1 MNDESQAAFVEPEA
15 EYVPHPNDL
24 VGDRMNN
31 DESQAAFVEPEAEYV
46 PHPNDD
52 LVGEMNND
60 ENPVQPVQPILS
72 NVERQRRTLFRNKIK
87 KQNFCI

>member
-1 MNDESQAAFVEPEA
+1 M
-15 EYVPHPNDL
+15 
-24 VGDRMNN
+24 N

-87 KQNFCI
+87 KTEFVYISI